1 MITPMQA
8 RAARAALGWSS
19 AEMATRAGIGSNT
32 VLRFEKGD
40 AFVST
45 TAAALEETLRAAGVE
60 FIGTTGIN
68 VRKATKG

>member
-19 AEMATRAGIGSNT
+19 VTMAKRAGIGSNT

-40 AFVST
+40 AFLST
-45 TAAALEETLRAAGVE
+45 TAAALEEALRAAGVE
-60 FIGTTGIN
+60 LIGTTGIN
-68 VRKATKG
+68 VRKATK